1 MKKIIITGPESS
13 GKTTLAKALAAHF
26 KTVSVPEFAREY
38 IDQLGRPYVESDL
51 LEIAK
56 GQLRL
61 ENEMAKRASNF
72 LFCDTDL
79 ITIKIWALDKFG
91 KCDPWILEQITQ
103 RQYELYLLCASDIP
117 WEPDPQREDE
127 NRRDEIFEMY
137 AHELK
142 SQNVNW
148 EIVRGL
154 GEKRLRKAIE
164 LVEQNFQKDD

>member
-91 KCDPWILEQITQ
+91 KCDPWI
-103 RQYELYLLCASDIP
+103 
-117 WEPDPQREDE
+117 
-127 NRRDEIFEMY
+127 
-137 AHELK
+137 
-142 SQNVNW
+142 
-148 EIVRGL
+148 
-154 GEKRLRKAIE
+154 
-164 LVEQNFQKDD
+164 